1 MQMIYFLM
9 RDANQE
15 NHWNYSVVG
24 YFSIVLNLI
33 SLDSLLAKNPSFFS
47 SALFFA
53 VSCFLTIFILSI
65 IVAWNSGWGKKVL
78 FIVKIWTPAIYIFL
92 YLMKTILVLPISILI
107 AISILPQAAQSY
119 SISFPI
125 Q

>member
-1 MQMIYFLM
+1 MVYFLM

-33 SLDSLLAKNPSFFS
+33 SLDSLLAKNPGFFS
-47 SALFFA
+47 SVLFFA
-53 VSCFLTIFILSI
+53 VSCFLAIFLLSI
-65 IVAWNSGWGKKVL
+65 IVAWNSGWGKKVH
-78 FIVKIWTPAIYIFL
+78 FIVKLSTPAIYIFL

-119 SISFPI
+119 NITLPV

>member
-1 MQMIYFLM
+1 MQMVYFLM

-33 SLDSLLAKNPSFFS
+33 SLDSLLAKNPGFFS
-47 SALFFA
+47 SVLFFA
-53 VSCFLTIFILSI
+53 VSCFLAILLLSI
-65 IVAWNSGWGKKVL
+65 IVAWNSGWGKKVH
-78 FIVKIWTPAIYIFL
+78 FIVKLSTPAIYIFL

-119 SISFPI
+119 NITLPV